1 MGFGVRPTHTPQ
13 VQEAACPVRRK
24 NSNLPGQRHR
34 PIASASA
41 SRANGAKA
49 DIAPGLP
56 ALGGTNEPLQP
67 QDLAITLFGAFAAGK
82 HERLWSGGLVE
93 LLNDLGFSTGASR
106 VALAR
111 LVNRGLL
118 TRSKQGRLVY
128 YLLSARTERLLAE
141 GDRRIFR
148 LGWAVERWDGRWTM
162 LWHAIPEGRRVERAR
177 LGRRLRFLGFG
188 SVQDGT
194 WISPHN
200 RERDVVELLREIGVE
215 EHAGV
220 LIGRPAKKL
229 QLHAMIERAW
239 DLEELARRYE
249 TFVETFG
256 EYRAPDGRREL
267 SDREAFL
274 LRTSVVHSFRRFPF
288 LDPDLPDELMVR
300 NVPRHEAAAIFHAV
314 YDGLEES
321 AQRYFDSLVVQGSQ
335 REATA
340 VT

>member
-1 MGFGVRPTHTPQ
+1 MPRTRNNRTRVT
-13 VQEAACPVRRK
+13 AAG
-24 NSNLPGQRHR
+24 PG
-34 PIASASA
+34 ASAGPA
-41 SRANGAKA
+41 AVNGAKGE
-49 DIAPGLP
+49 IAPGLP
-56 ALGGTNEPLQP
+56 ALGGRNEPLQP

-93 LLNDLGFSTGASR
+93 LLNDLGFSNGASR

-118 TRSKQGRLVY
+118 TRSKEGRLVY
-128 YLLSARTERLLAE
+128 YSLSPRTERLLAE

-162 LWHAIPEGRRVERAR
+162 LWHAIPESRRVERAR

-200 RERDVVELLREIGVE
+200 RERDVAELLREIGVE

-220 LIGRPAKKL
+220 LIGRPAKQM
-229 QLHAMIERAW
+229 QLDAMIERAW

-249 TFVETFG
+249 SFVETFD
-256 EYRAPDGRREL
+256 EYRSPAAQRKL
-267 SDREAFL
+267 SDKQAFL
-274 LRTSVVHSFRRFPF
+274 LRTSVVHAFRRFPF

-300 NVPRHEAAAIFHAV
+300 NVPRREAAAIFHAV

-321 AQRYFDSLVVQGSQ
+321 AQRYFDSRVAQAAAAERQ
-335 REATA
+335 KT
-340 VT
+340 

>member
-1 MGFGVRPTHTPQ
+1 MPRT
-13 VQEAACPVRRK
+13 RK
-24 NSNLPGQRHR
+24 NRKQAGSDGRAIALP
-34 PIASASA
+34 AEV
-41 SRANGAKA
+41 RATGEKGE
-49 DIAPGLP
+49 IAPGLP

-93 LLNDLGFSTGASR
+93 LLNDLGFSDGASR

-118 TRSKQGRLVY
+118 TRSKKGRLVY
-128 YLLSARTERLLAE
+128 YSLSERTEHLLAE

-162 LWHAIPEGRRVERAR
+162 LWHAIPETRRVERAR

-220 LIGRPAKKL
+220 LIGRPAKDIH
-229 QLHAMIERAW
+229 LHAMIERAW
-239 DLEELARRYE
+239 DLEELANRYE
-249 TFVETFG
+249 MFVETFD
-256 EYRAPDGRREL
+256 EYRSPAKQKKL

-274 LRTSVVHSFRRFPF
+274 VRTSVVHAFRRFPF
-288 LDPDLPDELMVR
+288 LDPDLPDQLMIR
-300 NVPRHEAAAIFHAV
+300 NVPRREAAAIFHAV

-321 AQRYFDSLVVQGSQ
+321 AQRYFDSRVVHVA
-335 REATA
+335 EVAPA
-340 VT
+340 KM